1 MNKKSVY
8 VLLGGLVA
16 VLLVVWFVMIVTT
29 PPINVEQFIF
39 FTGLALVSFGIFR
52 TRIKNGS

>member
-8 VLLGGLVA
+8 VLL
-16 VLLVVWFVMIVTT
+16 VVWFIMIVTT
-29 PPINVEQFIF
+29 PPINVEQLIF
-39 FTGLALVSFGIFR
+39 LTGLALVSFGIFR